1 MPCRQ
6 QPGCEGAAPTTE
18 RARAVWMRQQHRIH
32 TGPLLNPRAHRP
44 APTRPCPAPRR
55 CRSSQHGIGDPER
68 VAGQTA
74 SPGAHTHAPARPP
87 PNGCRA
93 GGRTCCRPLRAPAR
107 PAQAPHRRPLLAW
120 RRRTKID
127 GPGSRTI
134 SIQTS
139 HAPREFVL
147 LSPSA
152 RIGSKNREQNRE
164 QAAARPAGRQAGP
177 EEARTRLPTHT
188 AALRPSGP
196 PPGAPAAPNPRSL
209 PRSNHPLFRIPIY
222 TGSQVHGDKYLRGA
236 QAAAAGACQSIPR
249 HVLTQRARCT
259 GVGRAGCGAAGV
271 SRRAQFAGRIGAAGG
286 LRGAVRAAGRP
297 RGGADPAQTAYGWRC
312 PARPFEAR
320 PRPLH
325 PFVATRRVGLYW
337 AHGRARSSGQGC

>member
-32 TGPLLNPRAHRP
+32 TGPLLHPRAHRP

-87 PNGCRA
+87 PHGCRT

-139 HAPREFVL
+139 HAPRVIVTSPCL
-147 LSPSA
+147 LELQC
-152 RIGSKNREQNRE
+152 IH
-164 QAAARPAGRQAGP
+164 RP
-177 EEARTRLPTHT
+177 TLPICRYVTCHEVILT
-188 AALRPSGP
+188 DDQPC
-196 PPGAPAAPNPRSL
+196 PR
-209 PRSNHPLFRIPIY
+209 
-222 TGSQVHGDKYLRGA
+222 
-236 QAAAAGACQSIPR
+236 
-249 HVLTQRARCT
+249 
-259 GVGRAGCGAAGV
+259 
-271 SRRAQFAGRIGAAGG
+271 
-286 LRGAVRAAGRP
+286 
-297 RGGADPAQTAYGWRC
+297 
-312 PARPFEAR
+312 
-320 PRPLH
+320 
-325 PFVATRRVGLYW
+325 
-337 AHGRARSSGQGC
+337 

>member
-32 TGPLLNPRAHRP
+32 TGPLLHPRAHRP

-87 PNGCRA
+87 PHGCRA

-139 HAPREFVL
+139 HAPRVFWNRIVGPKDLRRKCSKTAEDI
-147 LSPSA
+147 PSTTA
-152 RIGSKNREQNRE
+152 N
-164 QAAARPAGRQAGP
+164 
-177 EEARTRLPTHT
+177 HT
-188 AALRPSGP
+188 M
-196 PPGAPAAPNPRSL
+196 
-209 PRSNHPLFRIPIY
+209 
-222 TGSQVHGDKYLRGA
+222 D
-236 QAAAAGACQSIPR
+236 
-249 HVLTQRARCT
+249 
-259 GVGRAGCGAAGV
+259 
-271 SRRAQFAGRIGAAGG
+271 
-286 LRGAVRAAGRP
+286 
-297 RGGADPAQTAYGWRC
+297 
-312 PARPFEAR
+312 
-320 PRPLH
+320 
-325 PFVATRRVGLYW
+325 
-337 AHGRARSSGQGC
+337 

>member
-87 PNGCRA
+87 PHGCRA

-139 HAPREFVL
+139 HAPRVI
-147 LSPSA
+147 SV
-152 RIGSKNREQNRE
+152 
-164 QAAARPAGRQAGP
+164 P
-177 EEARTRLPTHT
+177 ELE
-188 AALRPSGP
+188 
-196 PPGAPAAPNPRSL
+196 SL
-209 PRSNHPLFRIPIY
+209 CLFYAIWE
-222 TGSQVHGDKYLRGA
+222 G
-236 QAAAAGACQSIPR
+236 
-249 HVLTQRARCT
+249 
-259 GVGRAGCGAAGV
+259 
-271 SRRAQFAGRIGAAGG
+271 AGG
-286 LRGAVRAAGRP
+286 LGSSSDPRRLVAAGMGMGRKAP
-297 RGGADPAQTAYGWRC
+297 VVNSVEVIGLNGIHWGYNTYPIIALLRWVDISFSHEQ
-312 PARPFEAR
+312 
-320 PRPLH
+320 H
-325 PFVATRRVGLYW
+325 PTMDL
-337 AHGRARSSGQGC
+337 

>member
-1 MPCRQ
+1 MPTSPPSCKCTTRRYALGRLRAVLCSSVWTPRSSVATLRAAIPRHPGLRLAQRGQDLTPSWRARPLQRSRTQLQLHGSVLLQVCGAPDWLRGHGTDHHARARGLAGPAAQDPQWASFAPTRPAPGDHPLQRHGWRLQMPCRQ

-32 TGPLLNPRAHRP
+32 TGPLLHPRAHRP

-87 PNGCRA
+87 PHGCRA

-139 HAPREFVL
+139 HAPRGVIDCCFPGL
-147 LSPSA
+147 PSLK
-152 RIGSKNREQNRE
+152 IQMLGKM
-164 QAAARPAGRQAGP
+164 RQ
-177 EEARTRLPTHT
+177 
-188 AALRPSGP
+188 LR
-196 PPGAPAAPNPRSL
+196 
-209 PRSNHPLFRIPIY
+209 
-222 TGSQVHGDKYLRGA
+222 
-236 QAAAAGACQSIPR
+236 
-249 HVLTQRARCT
+249 VLT
-259 GVGRAGCGAAGV
+259 
-271 SRRAQFAGRIGAAGG
+271 
-286 LRGAVRAAGRP
+286 
-297 RGGADPAQTAYGWRC
+297 
-312 PARPFEAR
+312 
-320 PRPLH
+320 
-325 PFVATRRVGLYW
+325 
-337 AHGRARSSGQGC
+337 